1 MTNWVTQAFMRADVF
16 FIQSDTDMPGNIFS
30 LCSKE
35 QDLKSFRSGDYLYT
49 SEFIRIHLNHVQ
61 TCLFIASDD
70 AISKFL
76 FGSSEWLSK
85 DGVIPFET
93 CLDLFTMVCNFEISN
108 WFSWLT
114 WMSCE
119 LLKDGAIDLNLPT
132 SIYIYWH
139 LSTSI

>member
-1 MTNWVTQAFMRADVF
+1 MGPGWYYVTLWVVGEAEGEGGRRKITNWVTQAFMRADVF

-76 FGSSEWLSK
+76 FGSSE
-85 DGVIPFET
+85 
-93 CLDLFTMVCNFEISN
+93 
-108 WFSWLT
+108 
-114 WMSCE
+114 
-119 LLKDGAIDLNLPT
+119 
-132 SIYIYWH
+132 
-139 LSTSI
+139 